1 MNDFGYRF
9 FVFDMTEEDVI
20 QFIKDFES
28 DNEFETMLQYERI
41 DISEGIDIDK
51 TNASKECMDVKMLD
65 LKLKPIFVINVV
77 FDIYFQNQKEM
88 KY

>member
-77 FDIYFQNQKEM
+77 FDISFQNQKEM